1 LADITRM
8 GFYGFYMVRK
18 LKALGLM
25 RWDPVRPHNVSYKM
39 SKPSRPGY
47 AREKNTWLYLA
58 LL

>member
-1 LADITRM
+1 
-8 GFYGFYMVRK
+8 MVRK